1 MLNKVILTGN
11 IGRAPKIWLTPD
23 RREIA
28 TFSLATSKSWK
39 DDFGRWQTYTDWH
52 RVTVFRE
59 SIVKWMKR
67 SLNKGDMVYLE
78 GKLTYHSWKDS
89 HNHTHQTAYVV
100 IFGQEGRL
108 EYLRSPQ
115 TREQEETIK
124 TSTPS
129 VEADNKPSSPLSH
142 NS

>member
-11 IGRAPKIWLTPD
+11 IGPAPKIWLTPD

-39 DDFGRWQTYTDWH
+39 DDLGKWQTYTDWH

-59 SIVKWMKR
+59 SIVKWIKR
-67 SLNKGDMVYLE
+67 SLNKGDTVYLE

-89 HNHTHQTAYVV
+89 HNQTRQTAYIV

-115 TREQEETIK
+115 PKEQEETIK
-124 TSTPS
+124 TSASS
-129 VEADNKPSSPLSH
+129 VEVENNPPSSLSL